1 MQGERARVGPTGGYV
16 RKYRPVSRCRCP
28 LIKKDRPVAAA
39 AARIGASWS
48 SSTCTTHGRYRVERP
63 KLASPSLGQLLF
75 RSVPSVAS
83 PLSLS
88 LFSSRSFVCLFS
100 RLPLAPAIY
109 QGRAEGSRLA
119 QGSASP
125 SSPTP
130 SCLSVRSATTPP
142 PADRLPPL
150 AIAAARSSF
159 LERAVQLQ
167 RGKVYLRLEISF
179 MLLLLLVLDC

>member
-1 MQGERARVGPTGGYV
+1 
-16 RKYRPVSRCRCP
+16 
-28 LIKKDRPVAAA
+28 
-39 AARIGASWS
+39 
-48 SSTCTTHGRYRVERP
+48 VERP

-88 LFSSRSFVCLFS
+88 LLLVRSCVSSLGSLWLLLYIRAGLRALAWLKAQLLLP
-100 RLPLAPAIY
+100 RL
-109 QGRAEGSRLA
+109 RLA
-119 QGSASP
+119 ASP
-125 SSPTP
+125 FDQ
-130 SCLSVRSATTPP
+130 LPP
-142 PADRLPPL
+142 PADRLPPP